1 MKNKKYFKIKFTVI
15 LFLLVCIS
23 INFLFAQNKTF
34 NFYGK
39 VSELVG
45 GSLGNSS
52 YLFSSRYLPSLETN
66 IYNKSNK
73 FVDLELTGN
82 LYYQMDFDT
91 TSNSDIDFYRLW
103 SRYSTTQFEARLGLQ
118 KINFG
123 PAFLFRPLMWFSSNN
138 PQDPLGLSKGV
149 WGLRLRYYFLNNA
162 NIWAWC
168 LYGNNDLKG
177 MEIFPTKDNSIEYG
191 GRIQLPILNGELG
204 ISYHN
209 RHYETDYIFLLP
221 EEYNYNENRFALD
234 GKWDVEIGLWFE
246 AEAIHYEE
254 HFSQW
259 QQMLTIGSDY
269 TISLGNGLHIL
280 GEYFFVNMA
289 EGFFEIDNTHDFA
302 GFTIDYPIGLFD
314 VVNGFIYCDLES
326 LELYNYLS
334 WQKTYNNF
342 SINLSYSW
350 MTSNDFQS
358 INNNQ
363 SMFLLDDFVKLMI
376 IYNY

>member
-1 MKNKKYFKIKFTVI
+1 LHK
-15 LFLLVCIS
+15 
-23 INFLFAQNKTF
+23 NKTF

-82 LYYQMDFDT
+82 LYYQTDFDT

-103 SRYSTTQFEARLGLQ
+103 SRYSTTQFEMRLGLQ

-123 PAFLFRPLMWFSSNN
+123 PAFLFRPLMWFSSND

-209 RHYETDYIFLLP
+209 RHYETDYIF
-221 EEYNYNENRFALD
+221 YCRKSIIIMKID
-234 GKWDVEIGLWFE
+234 
-246 AEAIHYEE
+246 
-254 HFSQW
+254 
-259 QQMLTIGSDY
+259 
-269 TISLGNGLHIL
+269 LH
-280 GEYFFVNMA
+280 
-289 EGFFEIDNTHDFA
+289 
-302 GFTIDYPIGLFD
+302 
-314 VVNGFIYCDLES
+314 
-326 LELYNYLS
+326 
-334 WQKTYNNF
+334 
-342 SINLSYSW
+342 
-350 MTSNDFQS
+350 
-358 INNNQ
+358 
-363 SMFLLDDFVKLMI
+363 
-376 IYNY
+376 